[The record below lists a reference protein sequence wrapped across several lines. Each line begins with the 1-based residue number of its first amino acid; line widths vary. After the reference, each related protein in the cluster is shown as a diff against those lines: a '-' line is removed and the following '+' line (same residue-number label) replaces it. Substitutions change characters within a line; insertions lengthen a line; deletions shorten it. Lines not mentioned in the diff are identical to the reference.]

1 MTDSEKLNLILSEMH
16 GMKDEI
22 RDMKTDIRNM
32 NTEMQ
37 NMKTDIR
44 DMNTEMQNMKTD
56 ISTFKVQ
63 TLKSISELKSM
74 DEMILDEVERVHGIL
89 DRHKNNKTI
98 HTAEFY

>member
-16 GMKDEI
+16 GMKVEI
-22 RDMKTDIRNM
+22 RDMKTDI
-32 NTEMQ
+32 
-37 NMKTDIR
+37 
-44 DMNTEMQNMKTD
+44 
-56 ISTFKVQ
+56 STFKAQ

>member
-37 NMKTDIR
+37 D
-44 DMNTEMQNMKTD
+44 MKTD
-56 ISTFKVQ
+56 ISTFKAQ